1 MSQSQQLNAIGL
13 PTGTSVEMQNF
24 TLDEI
29 FQELKSN
36 DEIRRLKAA
45 KHLRVHFISISRDST
60 STEQMTVYNNY
71 INKKIFDLTNSS
83 KTNEQLGGIDAINSL
98 IELLSRSSEESQLS
112 QLTSSNNLAGNASS
126 NSASAD
132 ENSNMITRYA
142 NYLRRLLSS
151 NDINVMRAATATI
164 GKLAIPGVSTTA
176 DFVEFEVKRSL
187 EWLITEK
194 IEGKRHAAILIISSL
209 AENSPAL
216 LYQYVKQIF
225 NNIWIGLRD
234 SKSSIREDSAVCL
247 RHCLDI
253 VYERDNDLRNYWF
266 TKLYNEAFSV
276 FKAAGFEAVGSDGKN
291 GLSSNGN
298 SQNSNSNNHN
308 SGSGGHH
315 LNNSGSGNGNNNNSG
330 NGSGFNGA
338 SNSNNGANNNLG
350 SSAAQNFQLL
360 NSPPEYIHGSLLCF
374 RELVNQG
381 TSVLGSKID
390 EIYET
395 IMRVKDYKS
404 VDVRREVTA
413 IIPQMAR
420 YDKIKFVDR
429 YMHRV
434 LLYYISQLKVGKDKV
449 MILMSIGDIATEAKN
464 NMVNY
469 LNGIVLESVRDG
481 LSQSSIKVQRELSP
495 ACCYCLAKL
504 VLALGPP
511 MAKFINAYQILR
523 LLLKSPIND
532 NILSVL
538 KIFSKQLPS
547 LEPIIND
554 RLINNVS
561 CCLSGYEF
569 RHPGSPDFE
578 RLFDPDLAYN
588 YRYDMLLKEGDAFNQ
603 NTIKKLPKLADIP
616 ASKHFEDPDVTIIL
630 QALKTLR
637 CFAFKNYDLTE
648 FVQYAITHYI
658 SHQNPEIRL
667 QASITCA
674 ELYRRSTICF
684 ERSAHSLKS
693 VDFVLEKLL
702 TTCITDPVAE
712 IRLEV
717 IKSLDDKFDPHLSQA
732 ENVKLLFMT
741 LNDEDFEIRKESYKL
756 VGRLTF
762 FNPAFIVPPLRK
774 ILIQLITN
782 LEYGSHTTKIKEESN
797 ILLGILIS
805 STDDLTKSYT
815 KQIMNALLPQAADIS
830 PVVSAS
836 AITTIGC
843 LADVSGEDIMPFVPQ
858 VMPILIDFFQEQNS
872 GIKRDA
878 SLKTLGQIA
887 GSAGYV
893 IQPLLDYP
901 QLLGLLVNILKS
913 ETSTIVRRDTI
924 RLLGI
929 LGALDPYKHREVE
942 RKGHDAET
950 VARQNAPPIDM
961 ELLMKGKSP
970 TNDDYFPTVVI
981 RTLIKILRDN
991 SLAAQHLAVT
1001 QTIMNIFAGL
1011 DMKCVPFLDQVI
1023 PAFEIVMHN
1032 CPISMLN
1039 TYFQQ
1044 LCDLIDIVK
1053 LNIRSY
1059 LPQIFKLIQEFFPNV
1074 KLQGKIICLIE
1085 RVSKALEDEFKL
1097 YMLDLINIFLSVL
1110 EKDLSPGNMSTLRVL
1125 KAFVIF
1131 GGNLEPYIYMV
1142 IPSLIKLFE
1151 YASVNVRKAAI
1162 ECVGRLS
1169 RNIPLNDYSSEIIQ
1183 PLLRLLS
1190 TYGGTDLRTVAMT
1203 TICSLLLQMGSD
1215 FKVFIPV
1222 VSSVLIKNKLQFP
1235 LYDQFVDRLNKGRQ
1249 LPSGVVLYP
1258 DLESTTSENVPNDQV
1273 QKKLSVNPQT
1283 LRLVWDCSSKRT
1295 REDWQE
1301 WMRKLSIALLK
1312 ESPSQ
1317 ALRACTS
1324 LASVYP
1330 QLAKD
1335 LFNCAF
1341 ASCWNEL
1348 HIQYQGELAQALC
1361 IALSSVNSSPEIHQA
1376 LLNLTEFLEHDEKSL
1391 PIRIQ
1396 TLGQYAQRSHAYA
1409 KALHYK
1415 ELEFIQEP
1423 SIPTIE
1429 ALISINNQL
1438 QQSDAAIGILKY
1450 AQEHH
1455 GLQLKETWYEKLQR
1469 WDDALHAY
1477 NEREKEEPNST
1488 EITMG
1493 KMRCLHALGEWET
1506 LSMLAREKWDNS
1518 SADIKRSIAPLAA
1531 AAAWGLRQWERMDT
1545 YIAVMKK
1552 DSPDKAFFNA
1562 ILSLHNN
1569 NFDEASLQ
1577 INKARDLLAT
1587 EVTALVSESYN
1598 RAYGVV
1604 VRVQMLAEL
1613 EEIIKYKCLPQG
1625 SEKRIHIIDTW
1636 NKRLLGCQKN
1646 VDIWQRMLKARALV
1660 VKPKQDMEIW
1670 IKFANLCRKSGRL
1683 RLAEKSLNSL
1693 LDEGSA
1699 GKPGNK
1705 ASPHVVYAQLKYM
1718 WSRGQKSEA
1727 LNHLV
1732 DFTSKLS
1739 RDLGLNENEAITQP
1753 LPTNIPG
1760 ITDDIEKFTK
1770 LLARCYLKQGEWKIA
1785 MDDTWIEKE
1794 APSILGS
1801 FLLATHFDPK
1811 WYKAWHNWALANF
1824 EVISPQS
1831 KHRQN
1836 YILNNNNSNTNGN
1849 GNSESNGNGKIDI
1862 QHHNINMNMI
1872 LRYVV
1877 PAVKGFFHSIAL
1889 SFSNPLQ
1896 DTLRLLTLWLDFGGV
1911 EEVATAMQEG
1921 LQMVKVDTWLD
1932 VIPQLISHIHQPDPV
1947 VSHSLLGLLSDLGR
1961 AHPQALVYP
1970 LTVAIKSESVSR
1982 QKAALTII
1990 DKMRAHS
1997 SVLVDQADIVSNEL
2011 IRVSVLWHEMWYEAL
2026 EDASRAYFNEHDVEK
2041 MFSILDPLNEL
2052 IQKGP
2057 QTIREVSFT
2066 NAFGKDLN
2074 DAHGWLHQF
2083 KRTKDV
2089 TYITQA
2095 WDLYYTIFRRI
2106 SKQLP
2111 LLQNLDLQ
2119 HVSPKLLNAHD
2130 LELAVPGTYQAG
2142 KEIIRIMKFDP
2153 IFIVITSKQRPR
2165 KFHIHG
2171 SDGKT
2176 YTFVLKAHEDIRQDS
2191 LVMQL
2196 FGLVN
2201 TLLANDPEC
2210 FKRHVDIQ
2218 KYAAIPLSPSSGLL
2232 GWVPNSDTFH
2242 VLIKEYR
2249 DPRKI
2254 YLDVEHR
2261 VMLQMSPDYDNLTL
2275 LEKVEV
2281 FTYALDITRGQ
2292 DLYKVLWFKSKSSES
2307 WLDRRTTY
2315 TRSLAVMS
2323 MVGYILG
2330 LGDRHPSNLMMDRI
2344 TGKVV
2349 HIDFGDCFEAAIM
2362 RDKYP
2367 EKVPFR
2373 LTRMLSYAM
2382 EVSGIEG
2389 SFRITSENVMKVL
2402 RDNKDSLMAILEAF
2416 AYDPLINWGFD
2427 FPIQRVIEHA
2437 GLPIKLP
2444 DGNYVELL
2452 RNGQITE
2459 EEAAV
2464 MAMRYKAGVR
2474 DARAACV
2481 LKRINDKLTGND
2493 FKRFKGLD
2501 VPTQV
2506 DKLIQQATSVEN
2518 LCQHYIGWCA
2528 FW

>member
-13 PTGTSVEMQNF
+13 STGTSVEMQNF
-24 TLDEI
+24 TLDQI
-29 FQELKSN
+29 FKELKSN
-36 DEIRRLKAA
+36 DEVRRIKAA
-45 KHLRVHFISISRDST
+45 KNLRLHFISISRDLT
-60 STEQMTVYNNY
+60 STEQITVYNNY
-71 INKKIFDLTNSS
+71 INKKIFDLVNSS
-83 KTNEQLGGIDAINSL
+83 KTNEQLGGIEAINSL
-98 IELLSRSSEESQLS
+98 IELLSRSSDDSHLT
-112 QLTSSNNLAGNASS
+112 QLTSSNSLAGNSSS
-126 NSASAD
+126 NSTAAD

-142 NYLRRLLSS
+142 NYLRKLLSS
-151 NDINVMRAATATI
+151 NDITVMRSATATI
-164 GKLAIPGVSTTA
+164 GKLAIPGISTTA
-176 DFVEFEVKRSL
+176 DFVDFEVKRSL
-187 EWLITEK
+187 EWLIAEK
-194 IEGKRHAAILIISSL
+194 IESKRHAAILIISSL

-234 SKSSIREDSAVCL
+234 TKSSIREDSAVCL

-266 TKLYNEAFSV
+266 SKLYNEAFSV
-276 FKAAGFEAVGSDGKN
+276 FKAAGFEIIGIDGKGPSN
-291 GLSSNGN
+291 NNANRPSNESSHSSTGLNNGN
-298 SQNSNSNNHN
+298 SSIATQNN
-308 SGSGGHH
+308 
-315 LNNSGSGNGNNNNSG
+315 
-330 NGSGFNGA
+330 
-338 SNSNNGANNNLG
+338 
-350 SSAAQNFQLL
+350 QIM
-360 NSPPEYIHGSLLCF
+360 NSPPEFIHGSLLCF

-381 TSVLGSKID
+381 TSILGSKID

-404 VDVRREVTA
+404 GDVRREVTS
-413 IIPQMAR
+413 IIPKMAR

-434 LLYYISQLKVGKDKV
+434 LLYYISQLKVGRDKV
-449 MILMSIGDIATEAKN
+449 MILISIGDIATEAKN
-464 NMVNY
+464 NIVNY
-469 LNGIVLESVRDG
+469 LNGIVLETVRDG
-481 LSQSSIKVQRELSP
+481 LSQSSIKVQREMSP
-495 ACCYCLAKL
+495 ACCYCLSKL

-511 MAKFINAYQILR
+511 MTKFINSYQILR
-523 LLLKSPIND
+523 LLLKSPIDD
-532 NILSVL
+532 NVLCVL
-538 KIFSKQLPS
+538 KIFSKHLPS

-554 RLINNVS
+554 RLISSIS

-578 RLFDPDLAYN
+578 RLFDQDLAFN
-588 YRYDMLLKEGDAFNQ
+588 YRYDMLLKEGDFFNQ
-603 NTIKKLPKLADIP
+603 NTISKLPILADIP
-616 ASKHFEDPDVTIIL
+616 VSKQFEDPDVTIIL

-637 CFAFKNYDLTE
+637 CFVFKNYDLTE

-667 QASITCA
+667 QASVTCA
-674 ELYRRSTICF
+674 ELFRRSTICF

-693 VDFVLEKLL
+693 VDFVLGKLL

-782 LEYGSHTTKIKEESN
+782 LEYGSHTTRIKEESN

-805 STDDLTKSYT
+805 STDNLTKSYT
-815 KQIMNALLPQAADIS
+815 KQIMNALLPQAADVS
-830 PVVSAS
+830 PVISAS
-836 AITTIGC
+836 AITTIGF
-843 LADVSGEDIMPFVPQ
+843 LADVSGDVIMPFVPQ
-858 VMPILIDFFQEQNS
+858 VMPILIDSFQDQNLA
-872 GIKRDA
+872 IKRNA
-878 SLKTLGQIA
+878 ALKTLGQIA

-913 ETSTIVRRDTI
+913 ETSTIVRRDTV

-950 VARQNAPPIDM
+950 VARQNAPTIDM

-981 RTLIKILRDN
+981 KTLIKILRDN
-991 SLAAQHLAVT
+991 SLTAHHLAVT
-1001 QTIMNIFAGL
+1001 QAIMNIFTGL
-1011 DMKCVPFLDQVI
+1011 GMKCVPFLDQVI
-1023 PAFEIVMHN
+1023 PAFELVMHN

-1044 LCDLIDIVK
+1044 LSDLIDIVK

-1074 KLQGKIICLIE
+1074 KLQGKIIGVIE

-1097 YMLDLINIFLSVL
+1097 YMLDLINIFLNVL

-1125 KAFVIF
+1125 KSFVIF
-1131 GGNLEPYIYMV
+1131 DSNLEPYIYMI

-1151 YASVNVRKAAI
+1151 YASVTVRKAAI

-1169 RNIPLNDYSSEIIQ
+1169 RNVPLNDYASEIIQ

-1190 TYGGTDLRTVAMT
+1190 NYEGTGLRTVAMT

-1222 VSSVLIKNKLQFP
+1222 VSSVLIKSKLQFP
-1235 LYDQFVDRLNKGRQ
+1235 LYDQFVERLNKGRQ
-1249 LPSGVVLYP
+1249 LPSGVILYP
-1258 DLESTTSENVPNDQV
+1258 DLETTTSETSVVDSA
-1273 QKKLSVNPQT
+1273 QKKLTVNAQT

-1295 REDWQE
+1295 KEDWQE
-1301 WMRKLSIALLK
+1301 WMRKLTIELLK

-1317 ALRACTS
+1317 SLRACTS

-1348 HIQYQGELAQALC
+1348 HIQYQGELAQSLC

-1429 ALISINNQL
+1429 SLISINNQL

-1493 KMRCLHALGEWET
+1493 KMRCLHALGEWES

-1518 SADIKRSIAPLAA
+1518 SADIKRAIAPLAA
-1531 AAAWGLRQWERMDT
+1531 AAAWGLRQWEKMDT

-1577 INKARDLLAT
+1577 INQARDLLAT

-1625 SEKRIHIIDTW
+1625 SEKRVHIIDTW

-1683 RLAEKSLNSL
+1683 RLAEKSLNAL

-1718 WSRGQKSEA
+1718 WSRGQQAEA
-1727 LNHLV
+1727 LSHLV

-1760 ITDDIEKFTK
+1760 ITENIEKFTK

-1785 MDDTWIEKE
+1785 MDEGWIENE

-1801 FLLATHFDPK
+1801 FLLATHYDPK

-1836 YILNNNNSNTNGN
+1836 YILNGNATADGN
-1849 GNSESNGNGKIDI
+1849 GEM

-1889 SFSNPLQ
+1889 SYSNPLQ

-1911 EEVATAMQEG
+1911 EEVANALQEG

-1932 VIPQLISHIHQPDPV
+1932 VIPQLISHIHQPDPI

-1970 LTVAIKSESVSR
+1970 LTVAIKAESVSR

-1997 SVLVDQADIVSNEL
+1997 STLVDQADMVSNEL

-2026 EDASRAYFNEHDVEK
+2026 EDASRAYFNDHDVDK

-2052 IQKGP
+2052 IHKGP
-2057 QTIREVSFT
+2057 HTIREISFT
-2066 NAFGKDLN
+2066 NAFGKDLS

-2083 KRTKDV
+2083 KRTKDHG
-2089 TYITQA
+2089 I
-2095 WDLYYTIFRRI
+2095 YTVFRKI

-2119 HVSPKLLNAHD
+2119 HCSPLLLHAHD
-2130 LELAVPGTYQAG
+2130 LELAVPGTYETG

-2153 IFIVITSKQRPR
+2153 IFMVITSKQRPR
-2165 KFHIHG
+2165 KLHING

-2315 TRSLAVMS
+2315 TRSLAAMS

-2344 TGKVV
+2344 TGKVI

-2402 RDNKDSLMAILEAF
+2402 RENKESLMALLEAF

-2427 FPIQRVIEHA
+2427 FPIQRVIEQA
-2437 GLPIKLP
+2437 ELPIKLP
-2444 DGNYVELL
+2444 EGNYVELL

-2459 EEAAV
+2459 EEATT
-2464 MAMRYKAGVR
+2464 MATRYKASVR

-2501 VPTQV
+2501 VSTQV

>member
-1 MSQSQQLNAIGL
+1 MSQSQQLNNMGL
-13 PTGTSVEMQNF
+13 PSGTSVEMQNF
-24 TLDEI
+24 TLDQI

-45 KHLRVHFISISRDST
+45 KNLRFHFISITRDST
-60 STEQMTVYNNY
+60 STEQITVYNNY
-71 INKKIFDLTNSS
+71 INKKIFDLINSS

-98 IELLSRSSEESQLS
+98 IELLSRSSEDSKLT
-112 QLTSSNNLAGNASS
+112 QLTSSSNIAGGSLPNISLD
-126 NSASAD
+126 D

-151 NDINVMRAATATI
+151 NDITVMRAATSTI
-164 GKLAIPGVSTTA
+164 GKLAMPGISTTA

-194 IEGKRHAAILIISSL
+194 IESKRHAAILIISSL

-216 LYQYVKQIF
+216 LYQYIKQIF
-225 NNIWIGLRD
+225 NNIWIGLRN
-234 SKSSIREDSAVCL
+234 SKAAIREDSAVCL
-247 RHCLDI
+247 HHCLDI

-266 TKLYNEAFSV
+266 TKLYNEAFGI
-276 FKAAGFEAVGSDGKN
+276 FKAAGFESTGPDGK
-291 GLSSNGN
+291 
-298 SQNSNSNNHN
+298 SNN
-308 SGSGGHH
+308 
-315 LNNSGSGNGNNNNSG
+315 NNNNHNNNNSSSS
-330 NGSGFNGA
+330 NA
-338 SNSNNGANNNLG
+338 RPNSNDTNNNNANNIN
-350 SSAAQNFQLL
+350 SIAAQNSQLL
-360 NSPPEYIHGSLLCF
+360 NTPAEYIHGSLLCF
-374 RELVNQG
+374 RELVEQG
-381 TSVLGSKID
+381 TSILNSKID

-395 IMRVKDYKS
+395 IMRVKDS
-404 VDVRREVTA
+404 RSIDVRKEVTS
-413 IIPQMAR
+413 IIPKMAR

-449 MILMSIGDIATEAKN
+449 IIWMSIGDIAIEAKN
-464 NMVNY
+464 NIVNY
-469 LNGIVLESVRDG
+469 LSGIVLESIRDG
-481 LSQSSIKVQRELSP
+481 LSQSSIKIQRELSP

-511 MAKFINAYQILR
+511 MTKFINSYQILK

-532 NILSVL
+532 NVLSVL
-538 KIFSKQLPS
+538 KIFSKYLPS

-554 RLINNVS
+554 RLLNNVS

-569 RHPGSPDFE
+569 RHPGAPDFE
-578 RLFDPDLAYN
+578 RLFDQDLAYN
-588 YRYDMLLKEGDAFNQ
+588 YRYDMLLKEGDTFNQ
-603 NTIKKLPKLADIP
+603 NIISTLPELADIP
-616 ASKHFEDPDVTIIL
+616 KSRYYEDPDVIILL

-637 CFAFKNYDLTE
+637 CFKFKNYDLTE
-648 FVQYAITHYI
+648 FVQYAITYYI
-658 SHQNPEIRL
+658 SHQNPEVRL
-667 QASITCA
+667 QASVTCA
-674 ELYRRSTICF
+674 ELYRRSPICF

-732 ENVKLLFMT
+732 ENVKLLFMA
-741 LNDEDFEIRKESYKL
+741 LNDEDFEIRKQSYKL

-782 LEYGSHTTKIKEESN
+782 LEYGSHTTRIKEESN

-815 KQIMNALLPQAADIS
+815 KQIMNALLPQASDIS

-843 LADVSGEDIMPFVPQ
+843 LADVSGEEMMPFIPQ
-858 VMPILIDFFQEQNS
+858 VMPILIDSFQDQNS
-872 GIKRDA
+872 GIKRNA
-878 SLKTLGQIA
+878 SLKTLGQIS
-887 GSAGYV
+887 GSCGYV

-901 QLLGLLVNILKS
+901 ELLGLLVNILKS
-913 ETSTIVRRDTI
+913 ETSTIVRRDTV

-981 RTLIKILRDN
+981 RTLIRILKDN
-991 SLAAQHLAVT
+991 SLTAHHLAVV
-1001 QTIMNIFAGL
+1001 QAIMTIFTSLG
-1011 DMKCVPFLDQVI
+1011 MKCVPFLDQVI

-1032 CPISMLN
+1032 CPITMVN
-1039 TYFQQ
+1039 TYFKQ
-1044 LCDLIDIVK
+1044 LSDLIDIVK
-1053 LNIRSY
+1053 LNIRLY

-1074 KLQGKIICLIE
+1074 KLQDKIIGVIE
-1085 RVSKALEDEFKL
+1085 RISKALEDEFKL
-1097 YMLDLINIFLSVL
+1097 YMLDLINIFLNVL
-1110 EKDLSPGNMSTLRVL
+1110 EKDSSPGSMSTLRIL

-1131 GGNLEPYIYMV
+1131 GNNLEPYVYMIV
-1142 IPSLIKLFE
+1142 PALIKLFE
-1151 YASVNVRKAAI
+1151 YGSVNVRKAAI
-1162 ECVGRLS
+1162 ECIGRLS
-1169 RNIPLNDYSSEIIQ
+1169 RTIPLNDYASEIIQ
-1183 PLLRLLS
+1183 PLLRLL
-1190 TYGGTDLRTVAMT
+1190 TNYDGNGLRTVAMT
-1203 TICSLLLQMGSD
+1203 TICSLLLQMGTD

-1222 VSSVLIKNKLQFP
+1222 VSSVLIKSKLQFP
-1235 LYDQFVDRLNKGRQ
+1235 LYDQFVDRLSKGRQ
-1249 LPSGVVLYP
+1249 LPSGIVLYP
-1258 DLESTTSENVPNDQV
+1258 DLDTTTTEASITEQP
-1273 QKKLSVNPQT
+1273 KKKFSVNPQS
-1283 LRLVWDCSSKRT
+1283 LRSVWDCSTKRT
-1295 REDWQE
+1295 KEDWQE
-1301 WMRKLSIALLK
+1301 WMRKLTIALLK
-1312 ESPSQ
+1312 ESPSES
-1317 ALRACTS
+1317 LRACSS

-1429 ALISINNQL
+1429 SLISINNQL

-1493 KMRCLHALGEWET
+1493 KMRCLHALGEWES
-1506 LSMLAREKWDNS
+1506 LSTLAREKWSNS
-1518 SADIKRSIAPLAA
+1518 TDDIKRAIAPLAA

-1552 DSPDKAFFNA
+1552 NSPDKAFFNA

-1577 INKARDLLAT
+1577 INQARDLLAT

-1625 SEKRIHIIDTW
+1625 SDKRVHIIDTW

-1683 RLAEKSLNSL
+1683 RLAEKSLNLL

-1718 WSRGQKSEA
+1718 WSRGQNAEA

-1760 ITDDIEKFTK
+1760 ITEDIEKFTK

-1785 MDDTWIEKE
+1785 MDDGWIEKE

-1836 YILNNNNSNTNGN
+1836 YSISHQSSG
-1849 GNSESNGNGKIDI
+1849 GEDKSVESENKSNGKIDI
-1862 QHHNINMNMI
+1862 QSNTVNMNMI

-1889 SFSNPLQ
+1889 SYSNPLQ
-1896 DTLRLLTLWLDFGGV
+1896 DTLRLLTLWLNFGGV
-1911 EEVATAMQEG
+1911 EEVATAIQEG

-1997 SVLVDQADIVSNEL
+1997 STLVDQADMVSTEL

-2026 EDASRAYFNEHDVEK
+2026 EDASRAYFNDHDVEK

-2052 IQKGP
+2052 MQKGP
-2057 QTIREVSFT
+2057 KTIREISFT

-2083 KRTKDV
+2083 KRTKDT

-2095 WDLYYTIFRRI
+2095 WDLYYTVFRRI

-2119 HVSPKLLNAHD
+2119 HVSPKLLAAHN
-2130 LELAVPGTYQAG
+2130 LELAVPGTYESG
-2142 KEIIRIMKFDP
+2142 KEVIRIMKFDP
-2153 IFIVITSKQRPR
+2153 IFMVITSKQRPR
-2165 KFHIHG
+2165 KFHING

-2344 TGKVV
+2344 TGKVI

-2427 FPIQRVIEHA
+2427 FPIQRVIEQA

-2444 DGNYVELL
+2444 EGNYVELL

-2459 EEAAV
+2459 EEATV
-2464 MAMRYKAGVR
+2464 MAVRYKAGVR

>member
-1 MSQSQQLNAIGL
+1 MSQSQQLNTLGL
-13 PTGTSVEMQNF
+13 PTSTSVEMQNF
-24 TLDEI
+24 TLDQI
-29 FQELKSN
+29 FQELKSM

-45 KHLRVHFISISRDST
+45 KNLRIHFTSISRDLN
-60 STEQMTVYNNY
+60 STEQITVYNNY
-71 INKKIFDLTNSS
+71 INKKVFDLINSS
-83 KTNEQLGGIDAINSL
+83 KTNEQLGGIEAINSL
-98 IELLSRSSEESQLS
+98 VELLFPSSDDSQFSQL
-112 QLTSSNNLAGNASS
+112 ASS
-126 NSASAD
+126 NTSTD

-142 NYLRRLLSS
+142 NYLRKLLSS
-151 NDINVMRAATATI
+151 NNIVVMRAATTTI
-164 GKLAIPGVSTTA
+164 GKLAIPGVSMTA

-187 EWLITEK
+187 DWLITEK
-194 IEGKRHAAILIISSL
+194 LESKKHAAILIISSL
-209 AENSPAL
+209 AQNCPAL

-225 NNIWIGLRD
+225 QNIWIGLRD
-234 SKSSIREDSAVCL
+234 SKLAIREDSAICL
-247 RHCLDI
+247 RYCLNI
-253 VYERDNDLRNYWF
+253 VYERDNELSKYWF
-266 TKLYNEAFSV
+266 NKLYAEAFSV
-276 FKAAGFEAVGSDGKN
+276 FKAAGFSVSSTQNPNSSASTNDGSTHRN
-291 GLSSNGN
+291 GYANTNGFTN
-298 SQNSNSNNHN
+298 
-308 SGSGGHH
+308 GGN
-315 LNNSGSGNGNNNNSG
+315 NNSTNNIDTNNNNNSHSSTLTD
-330 NGSGFNGA
+330 NGHPFQ
-338 SNSNNGANNNLG
+338 
-350 SSAAQNFQLL
+350 SSQNITAP
-360 NSPPEYIHGSLLCF
+360 SEYVHGSLLCY

-381 TSVLGSKID
+381 TSVLGNKID

-395 IMRVKDYKS
+395 VMKVKDFKS
-404 VDVRREVTA
+404 ADVRKEVTS
-413 IIPQMAR
+413 IIPKMAR

-434 LLYYISQLKVGKDKV
+434 LLYYISQLKVGKDRV
-449 MILMSIGDIATEAKN
+449 MILMSVGDIAIEAKN
-464 NMVNY
+464 NIINY
-469 LNGIVLESVRDG
+469 LNGIVLETIRDG
-481 LSQSSIKVQRELSP
+481 LSQTSVKIQKDLSP
-495 ACCYCLAKL
+495 ASCYCLAKL
-504 VLALGPP
+504 VIALGSP
-511 MAKFINAYQILR
+511 MTKFINAYQILR
-523 LLLKSPIND
+523 LLLEFPIND

-538 KIFSKQLPS
+538 KIFIKYLPS

-561 CCLSGYEF
+561 YCLSGYQF
-569 RHPGSPDFE
+569 SHPGSPDFE
-578 RLFDPDLAYN
+578 RLYDADLAYN
-588 YRYDMLLKEGDAFNQ
+588 YRYNMIIKEGDLFNQ
-603 NTIKKLPKLADIP
+603 NTIPVLPELAEVK
-616 ASKHFEDPDVTIIL
+616 ASKYFEDPDVTVII

-637 CFAFKNYDLTE
+637 SFEFKNYDLTE
-648 FVQYAITHYI
+648 FVQYTVVNFI

-667 QASITCA
+667 DTAVTCA
-674 ELYRRSTICF
+674 DMFARTTICF

-702 TTCITDPVAE
+702 TTCITDPVTE

-717 IKSLDDKFDPHLSQA
+717 IKHLDDKFDAHLSQA

-741 LNDEDFEIRKESYKL
+741 LNDEDFEIRKEAYKL

-774 ILIQLITN
+774 MLIQLITN
-782 LEYGSHTTKIKEESN
+782 LEYGGRTTRIKEESN
-797 ILLGILIS
+797 VLLGIMIS
-805 STDDLTKSYT
+805 STGDLTKSYT
-815 KQIMNALLPQAADIS
+815 KQIMDVLLPQASDIS

-843 LADVSGEDIMPFVPQ
+843 LADVSGETILPYVPQ
-858 VMPILIDFFQEQNS
+858 IMPILLEAFEEQNS
-872 GIKRDA
+872 SLKRDA
-878 SLKTLGQIA
+878 SLKTLGQIS

-913 ETSTIVRRDTI
+913 ETSPSVRRDTV

-942 RKGHDAET
+942 RKGRDAET

-970 TNDDYFPTVVI
+970 TNEDYFPTVVI
-981 RTLIKILRDN
+981 QTLIKILKDY
-991 SLAAQHLAVT
+991 SLTAHHLLVT
-1001 QTIMNIFAGL
+1001 QAIMSIFTNLGV
-1011 DMKCVPFLDQVI
+1011 KCVPFLDQAI
-1023 PAFEIVMHN
+1023 PAFTTVMHN
-1032 CPISMLN
+1032 CPASLLN

-1044 LCDLIDIVK
+1044 LSDLIDIVK
-1053 LNIRSY
+1053 LNIRPY
-1059 LPQIFKLIQEFFPNV
+1059 LPQIFKLIQEFFSNV
-1074 KLQGKIICLIE
+1074 KLQGKIISVIE
-1085 RVSKALEDEFKL
+1085 RISKALEDEFKFF
-1097 YMLDLINIFLSVL
+1097 MLDLINIFLNVL
-1110 EKDLSPGNMSTLRVL
+1110 EKDLSPGYASTMRVL

-1131 GGNLEPYIYMV
+1131 GSNLEPYIYMIV
-1142 IPSLIKLFE
+1142 PSLIKLFE
-1151 YASVNVRKAAI
+1151 YSSVNVRKASI
-1162 ECVGRLS
+1162 ECIGRLS
-1169 RNIPLNDYSSEIIQ
+1169 RNISLNDYASEIIQ

-1190 TYGGTDLRTVAMT
+1190 NYDSTGLRTAAMT

-1222 VSSVLIKNKLQFP
+1222 VSSVLIRSKLQFP

-1258 DLESTTSENVPNDQV
+1258 DLETQTTDSAVAEPE
-1273 QKKLSVNPQT
+1273 QKKFTMNPQT
-1283 LRLVWDCSSKRT
+1283 LRLAWDCSSKRT
-1295 REDWQE
+1295 KEDWQE
-1301 WMRKLSIALLK
+1301 WMRKFSIQLLK

-1317 ALRACTS
+1317 PLRACST
-1324 LASVYP
+1324 LASVYH
-1330 QLAKD
+1330 QLSKD

-1429 ALISINNQL
+1429 SLISINNQL

-1477 NEREKEEPNST
+1477 NEREKEEPDST

-1493 KMRCLHALGEWET
+1493 KMRCLHALGEWESLT
-1506 LSMLAREKWDNS
+1506 MLARDKWSNS
-1518 SADIKRSIAPLAA
+1518 TPEIQRAIAPLAA

-1545 YIAVMKK
+1545 YISVMKK

-1569 NFDEASLQ
+1569 NFNEATIQ

-1598 RAYGVV
+1598 RAYGVI

-1625 SEKRIHIIDTW
+1625 SETRIHIIDTW

-1718 WSRGQKSEA
+1718 WSRGQKDEA

-1753 LPTNIPG
+1753 LPTNVPG
-1760 ITDDIEKFTK
+1760 ISDDIEKFTK
-1770 LLARCYLKQGEWKIA
+1770 LLARCYLKQGEWKIE
-1785 MDDTWIEKE
+1785 MDDEWIEKE
-1794 APSILGS
+1794 ASSILGS

-1824 EVISPQS
+1824 EVVSPQS

-1836 YILNNNNSNTNGN
+1836 YLASNKNLSIQNSN
-1849 GNSESNGNGKIDI
+1849 
-1862 QHHNINMNMI
+1862 QVNMNMV

-1889 SFSNPLQ
+1889 SYSNPLQ
-1896 DTLRLLTLWLDFGGV
+1896 DTLRLLTLWLDYGGV
-1911 EEVATAMQEG
+1911 EEVSNALQEG
-1921 LQMVKVDTWLD
+1921 LQMVKIDTWLD
-1932 VIPQLISHIHQPDPV
+1932 VIAQLISHIHQPDPV
-1947 VSHSLLGLLSDLGR
+1947 ISHSLLGLLSDLGR

-1997 SVLVDQADIVSNEL
+1997 SVLVDQADMVSNEL

-2026 EDASRAYFNEHDVEK
+2026 EDASRAYFNDHDVEK
-2041 MFSILDPLNEL
+2041 MFSILDPLNDM
-2052 IQKGP
+2052 IMKGP
-2057 QTIREVSFT
+2057 QTIREISFT
-2066 NAFGKDLN
+2066 NTFGKDLS

-2083 KRTKDV
+2083 KRTKDT
-2089 TYITQA
+2089 TYINQA
-2095 WDLYYTIFRRI
+2095 WDLYYTVFRRI

-2119 HVSPKLLNAHD
+2119 HVSPLLLNAHD
-2130 LELAVPGTYQAG
+2130 LELAIPGTYEAG
-2142 KEIIRIMKFDP
+2142 KEIIRIQKFDP
-2153 IFIVITSKQRPR
+2153 IFLVITSKQRPR
-2165 KFHIHG
+2165 KFHILG

-2176 YTFVLKAHEDIRQDS
+2176 YTFALKAHEDIRQDS

-2315 TRSLAVMS
+2315 TRSLAAMS

-2349 HIDFGDCFEAAIM
+2349 HIDFGDCFESAIM

-2402 RDNKDSLMAILEAF
+2402 RENKDSLMAILEAF

-2427 FPIQRVIEHA
+2427 FPIQRVIEQA

-2444 DGNYVELL
+2444 DNNYNELL
-2452 RNGQITE
+2452 RNGQISE
-2459 EEAAV
+2459 EDATLMSA
-2464 MAMRYKAGVR
+2464 RYKSAVR

-2493 FKRFKGLD
+2493 FKRYKGLD
-2501 VPTQV
+2501 IPTQV